1 MPILKSVISLLI
13 LFLPL
18 LLMAQII
25 HSPLPMKG
33 ADFITID
40 QEKITLCTVYKI
52 TEDYDG
58 LADSVP
64 VMAVEYGSMGLPA
77 VLYTFGVNEYDS
89 EILDT
94 TAITYYKY
102 DDKVRLWIEDTEDLD
117 YGESKTL
124 YTYNKK
130 GMLEKKEVATIDPPT
145 YHYKYDKK
153 GLLTEIYITQKMP
166 VYDENGDFNGKTF
179 ERPSGRYTI
188 ESDAKGRISTMYF
201 YLLMG
206 NEDSDELTG
215 LKKWEYDDKGRVSNL
230 RYYQSDGTT
239 LEMETPL
246 YYDNL
251 GLLSGYD
258 EISYG
263 ETIQYRLVYCRECVQ
278 SWMRE

>member
-1 MPILKSVISLLI
+1 MKTTVFLGIILWP
-13 LFLPL
+13 FLV
-18 LLMAQII
+18 MAQII
-25 HSPLPMKG
+25 HSPFPMKG
-33 ADFITID
+33 SDFITID
-40 QEKITLCTVYKI
+40 KEKITLCTVYKI

-58 LADSVP
+58 LADSIP
-64 VMAVEYGSMGLPA
+64 VMAVEYGSLGLPA
-77 VLYTFGVNEYDS
+77 VLYTFGENEFDA

-102 DDKVRLWIEDTEDLD
+102 DDKVRLWIEDTEDKE

-130 GMLEKKEVATIDPPT
+130 GQLVKKEVATVDPPT
-145 YHYKYDKK
+145 YQYKYDKK

-166 VYDENGDFNGKTF
+166 VYDDNGDFNGKTF
-179 ERPSGRYTI
+179 ERPASRYSV
-188 ESDAKGRISTMYF
+188 ENDNRGRISSMSF

-206 NEDSDELTG
+206 NEESDELTG
-215 LKKWEYDDKGRVSNL
+215 LKRWEYDDKGRVSNL
-230 RYYQSDGTT
+230 LYYQSDGTT

-246 YYDNL
+246 YYNDL

-263 ETIQYRLVYCRECVQ
+263 ETVQFRLVYCRNCIQ
-278 SWMRE
+278 SWMKD